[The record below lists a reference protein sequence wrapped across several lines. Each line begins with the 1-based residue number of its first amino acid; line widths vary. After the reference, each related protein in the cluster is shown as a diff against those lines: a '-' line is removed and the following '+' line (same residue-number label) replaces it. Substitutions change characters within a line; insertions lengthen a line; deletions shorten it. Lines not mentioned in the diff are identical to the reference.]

1 MVKWVLTFQ
10 LKTNAMRKSIILL
23 FFLLSMILNCNS
35 QNYNLP
41 VDSTGNVVYQ
51 EVVNCNISKNKLYAN
66 AQEWIAKTFGDYKKV
81 IQFEDEANGKLIL
94 KGTSDVKHFIESHFA
109 GMEIINKEKIRFTLT
124 IECREN
130 KYRYTMDNISVI
142 FITSHQDF
150 DTSIFGRINEV
161 KSSNNKILSLKSEL
175 ENLKNIDETTLNKK
189 QLKEYQSNLTKI
201 EKQIESESSS
211 ISSNTEFIDSELEAI
226 NSIIPSLKHAMAKID
241 SF

>member
-1 MVKWVLTFQ
+1 MEK
-10 LKTNAMRKSIILL
+10 NILL
-23 FFLLSMILNCNS
+23 LFISLSMTLNCNA

-94 KGTSDVKHFIESHFA
+94 KGTSDVKHFIETHLL
-109 GMEIINKEKIRFTLT
+109 GMEISNREEIRFTLT

-130 KYRYTMDNISVI
+130 KYRYTMDNILVI
-142 FITSHQDF
+142 LKTGDENFNY
-150 DTSIFGRINEV
+150 SILSRINGV
-161 KSSNNKILSLKSEL
+161 KSSNNKIESLKQIL
-175 ENLKNIDETTLNKK
+175 KNLKNMDETSFDKK
-189 QLKEYQSNLTKI
+189 QLKEHQSNKSKI
-201 EKQIESESSS
+201 EQQIKSESSS
-211 ISSNTEFIDSELEAI
+211 INSNTEFIDSELEAI
-226 NSIIPSLKHAMAKID
+226 NPIIPSLKNAMAKID